1 MMQIST
7 KSPTSFG
14 QRCHALSVAA
24 YVVRQQATRSGG
36 DFNAWRLSRL
46 MREAEPTPRSTLPSV
61 NTAFGCKP
69 SQNEPV
75 RSRR

>member
-24 YVVRQQATRSGG
+24 YAVRQQATRSGG

-46 MREAEPTPRSTLPSV
+46 MREADTDAQVNVAERKYGVWLQTL
-61 NTAFGCKP
+61 AK
-69 SQNEPV
+69 
-75 RSRR
+75 